1 MSISPK
7 VLIVGGGLA
16 GMGAAY
22 ELRKRGLN
30 HTILEAL
37 PRTGGRIMTEEV
49 KGFRIDAGANIFLEA
64 YGTVGA
70 VAEDLGISLVRTP
83 VPIIGGTYHNKKLHG
98 FYRGGSLKNRLRTA
112 RTLLSFQL
120 LSPKGVLQMLRFIGM
135 LRSRA
140 SSFSFDDHSPM
151 LDLDTGESAAEFVE
165 ASLGT
170 ELLERFVQPVLSGYT
185 LGAPEE
191 VGMPHA
197 MAAIWHFGLNGVA
210 WPLMPA
216 RGVGALAEA
225 LARVSRENTRLSTPV
240 ERIVL
245 EGGRAKGVIT
255 RGGDFVA
262 ADAVISATTASA
274 AIGLA
279 PDLPADMVEALA
291 RVTYSKCC
299 RVVFG
304 LDSSPFPQDWYG
316 VAFPRQ
322 TSSLISGMSNSAVL
336 LPKSVPEGKA
346 LVHAFVI
353 GEKAEELFALS
364 NAEIARR
371 VIAEA
376 REYFPSIPA
385 QPLFSRVY
393 RWKEAVS
400 LAPGGMMEAMAHLR
414 RSSLGRRQGL
424 FFAGEYMGG
433 VSSTNGALRSGM
445 VAAEDCADFLSAST
459 QSSGEKYP
467 QVRPGN

>member
-7 VLIVGGGLA
+7 VLIVGSGLA

-22 ELRKRGLN
+22 ELRKRGVS
-30 HTILEAL
+30 HTVLEAS
-37 PRTGGRIMTEEV
+37 PQVGGRVMTEEV
-49 KGFRIDAGANIFLEA
+49 KGFRIDAGANLFLDA
-64 YGTVGA
+64 YGTVSA
-70 VAEDLGISLVRTP
+70 VAEDLGVAMERTP

-98 FYRGGSLKNRLRTA
+98 FYGGRSLKNRLRTA

-120 LSPKGVLQMLRFIGM
+120 LSPKGVLRMLKFIGM

-140 SSFSFDDHSPM
+140 SRFSFDDHAPM
-151 LDLDTGESAAEFVE
+151 LDLDTGENAAEFVE
-165 ASLGT
+165 SNLGT
-170 ELLERFVQPVLSGYT
+170 ELLERFVQPALSSFT

-191 VGMPHA
+191 VGAPHA
-197 MAAIWHFGLNGVA
+197 MAVLWHFGLSGVV
-210 WPLMPA
+210 WPRMPKQ
-216 RGVGALAEA
+216 GVGALAEA
-225 LARVSRENTRLSTPV
+225 LARAGRENTRLSTPV

-245 EGGRAKGVIT
+245 EDGRAKGVVT

-262 ADAVISATTASA
+262 ADAVISATTAST

-279 PDLPADMVEALA
+279 PGLPADMVEALA

-316 VAFPRQ
+316 VAFLRQ
-322 TSSLISGMSNSAVL
+322 TDGLISGMSNSAVL
-336 LPKSVPEGKA
+336 LPKTVPEGKA

-364 NAEIARR
+364 DADIAKR

-376 REYFPSIPA
+376 RGYFPAIPA

-400 LAPGGMMEAMAHLR
+400 LAPGGMMKAMAHLR
-414 RSSLGRRQGL
+414 RSSPSRTPGL

-445 VAAEDCADFLSAST
+445 VAAEDCAEFLSASFP
-459 QSSGEKYP
+459 SSGERHSQGQP
-467 QVRPGN
+467 AA